1 VEEKFV
7 VLEID
12 GEAVTVSLSDD
23 NRALLIDGEYVP
35 YAAYSEGGTYY
46 YRLIDGRIYKDLSR
60 EYADVLG

>member
-35 YAAYSEGGTYY
+35 YAAFSEGGTSY
-46 YRLIDGRIYKDLSR
+46 YRLTDGRIYKDLTKD
-60 EYADVLG
+60 YVDVLG